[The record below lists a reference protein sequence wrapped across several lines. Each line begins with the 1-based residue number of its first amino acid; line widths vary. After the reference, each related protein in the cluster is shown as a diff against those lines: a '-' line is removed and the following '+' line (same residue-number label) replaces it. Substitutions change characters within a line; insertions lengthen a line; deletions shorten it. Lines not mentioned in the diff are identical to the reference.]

1 MLNVGGDPEKV
12 RAPPHGE
19 HDIGNPDKD

>member
-12 RAPPHGE
+12 RAPPHAE
-19 HDIGNPDKD
+19 HDIGNADKD